1 MKPALKKTATN
12 IDAVSLGILWDRL
25 ISITNEIVQ
34 TLVRTSFSSVAR
46 ENYDLSCVLFDGRGR
61 SIAQGTMSVPV
72 FIGTAPQT
80 MQHMLARFPPESLE
94 PGDVLLT
101 NDIWMGTGHL
111 WDINVMR
118 PAFRNGR
125 IVGYAMSISHLPD
138 IGGRGFSAINA
149 DMYEEGLQIPIC
161 KIVRAGKLN
170 DEWIELI
177 RKNVRVSD
185 QVIGDLLA
193 NIAATEVGCRQLLE
207 FMDEYGLE
215 ELNTL
220 SDLIIGQSEKAMRK
234 AIEGMPD
241 GVYSHRIEVEA
252 FDDPV
257 VLACKVTVK
266 GDRLAIDFE
275 GSGPVLRAA
284 INVPIC
290 YTRAMAAYSIKA
302 LVLPN
307 VPNNEGS
314 VTPIEVTAP
323 KGCVLDA
330 QPPAATGA
338 RFMVGHFV
346 MPLIFGALAK
356 ALPDVVQG
364 DPAMM
369 NIINVVGK
377 DRQGRD
383 FTTLFFSTGGF
394 GALKG
399 LDGTAATPA
408 PSNMMVMPA
417 ETWETMTGLRV
428 VSRALRPDSG
438 GPGQYRGGLG
448 QHIVMANESGHL
460 LTVFIMGCRTEFPA
474 QGVCGGRPGSL
485 RKYLLN
491 GKEVHPKGRYEMQP
505 GDRLELL
512 DAGGGG
518 YGDPAKR
525 DPHAIAEDLRQG
537 FLTPAAAESDYGYR
551 GAREAATT

>member
-1 MKPALKKTATN
+1 VSNA
-12 IDAVSLGILWDRL
+12 IDPVSLGILWDRL

-80 MQHMLARFPPESLE
+80 MRHMLKRFPPETLE
-94 PGDVLLT
+94 PGDVILT
-101 NDIWMGTGHL
+101 NDIGMGTGHL
-111 WDINVMR
+111 WDVNVMR

-125 IVGYAMSISHLPD
+125 IVGYALSISHLPD

-149 DMYEEGLQIPIC
+149 NMYEEGLQIPIT

-170 DEWIELI
+170 EELI
-177 RKNVRVSD
+177 EIIRMNVRVSD

-193 NIAATEVGCRQLLE
+193 NVASTEVGCRQLVE

-215 ELNTL
+215 DLDTL
-220 SDLIIGQSEKAMRK
+220 ADMIIGQSEKAMRK
-234 AIEGMPD
+234 AIEATPD
-241 GVYSHRIEVEA
+241 GVYRNQIQVEA
-252 FDDPV
+252 FDKPV
-257 VLACKVTVK
+257 TLACAVRVQ
-266 GDRLAIDFE
+266 GDRLSIDFD
-275 GSGPVLRAA
+275 GSGPALPAA
-284 INVPIC
+284 INVPMC
-290 YTRAMAAYSIKA
+290 YTRAVAAYAIKT
-302 LVLPN
+302 LILPN

-323 KGCVLDA
+323 KGCILDA

-346 MPLIFGALAK
+346 QPLIFGAMAN
-356 ALPDVVQG
+356 ALPDVVQA
-364 DPAMM
+364 DPGMM
-369 NIINVVGK
+369 NICNVVGK
-377 DRQGRD
+377 DRQGRE
-383 FTTLFFSTGGF
+383 FTTLFFSSGGF

-399 LDGTAATPA
+399 LDGTSATPA

-417 ETWETMTGLRV
+417 ETWESMTGLRI
-428 VSRALRPDSG
+428 VSRSLRADSG
-438 GPGQYRGGLG
+438 GAGQYRGGLG
-448 QHIVMANESGHL
+448 QHIVMRNDSGNP
-460 LTVFIMGCRTEFPA
+460 LTIYIMGCRTEFAA
-474 QGVCGGRPGSL
+474 QGVCGGRAGAL
-485 RKYLLN
+485 RKYLVN
-491 GKEVHPKGRYEMQP
+491 GKEVHPKGRYDLQP
-505 GDRLELL
+505 GEVIELL

-525 DPHAIAEDLRQG
+525 DPRAIEDDIRQG
-537 FLTPAAAESDYGYR
+537 FLTREGAERDYGIR
-551 GAREAATT
+551 GRSPN

>member
-1 MKPALKKTATN
+1 MSDVAKQQ
-12 IDAVSLGILWDRL
+12 IDPVSLGILWDRL

-80 MQHMLARFPPESLE
+80 MRHMLERYPPESLE
-94 PGDVLLT
+94 PGDVILT

-118 PAFRNGR
+118 PAFRKGR

-149 DMYEEGLQIPIC
+149 DMYEEGLQIPIT
-161 KIVRAGKLN
+161 KVVRAGKLN
-170 DEWIELI
+170 EDLIELI

-193 NIAATEVGCRQLLE
+193 NVAATEVGCRQLLE
-207 FMDEYGLE
+207 FMEEYGLE
-215 ELNTL
+215 DLNTL
-220 SDLIIGQSEKAMRK
+220 SDMIIGQSEKAMRK
-234 AIEGMPD
+234 TIEAMPD
-241 GVYSHRIEVEA
+241 GVYRNRIQVEA
-252 FDDPV
+252 FGDPV
-257 VLACKVTVK
+257 VLACTVSVK
-266 GDRLAIDFE
+266 GDRLSIDFE
-275 GSGPVLRAA
+275 GSGPVLPAA

-290 YTRAMAAYSIKA
+290 YTRAMAAYAIKA

-314 VTPIEVTAP
+314 VTPIEVRAP
-323 KGCVLDA
+323 KGCILDA

-346 MPLIFGALAK
+346 VPLIFGALAK

-364 DPAMM
+364 DPGMM
-369 NIINVVGK
+369 NILNVVGK

-428 VSRALRPDSG
+428 MSRSLRADSG

-448 QHIVMANESGHL
+448 QHIVMANETGNP

-474 QGVCGGRPGSL
+474 QGVCDGRPGAL
-485 RKYLLN
+485 RKYLIN
-491 GKEVHPKGRYEMQP
+491 GKDVHPKGRYEMKP
-505 GDRLELL
+505 GEVIELL

-525 DPHAIAEDLRQG
+525 DRRSIEEDIRQG
-537 FLTPAAAESDYGYR
+537 FLTRTAAERDYGYR
-551 GAREAATT
+551 PAKEAVAT

>member
-1 MKPALKKTATN
+1 LKKTAAS
-12 IDAVSLGILWDRL
+12 IDPVSLGILWDRL

-94 PGDVLLT
+94 PGDVILT

-118 PAFRNGR
+118 PAFRHGR

-177 RKNVRVSD
+177 RKNVRVND

-241 GVYSHRIEVEA
+241 GVYTNRIEVEA

-266 GDRLAIDFE
+266 GERLSIDFE

-323 KGCVLDA
+323 KGCILDA

-356 ALPDVVQG
+356 ALPDAVQG

-394 GALKG
+394 GGLKG

-428 VSRALRPDSG
+428 VSRALRPDSA

-448 QHIVMANESGHL
+448 QHIIMANESGHL

-474 QGVCGGRPGSL
+474 QGVCGGRPGAL
-485 RKYLLN
+485 RKYLIN

-525 DPHAIAEDLRQG
+525 DPRAIAEDLRQG
-537 FLTPAAAESDYGYR
+537 FLSAAAAERDYSYR
-551 GAREAATT
+551 GAKETAAA